1 MCARGGI
8 RVAES
13 EDVDMQV
20 SELRGSRG
28 CGGLT
33 GQPGYA
39 LLEMLIATAIGGALL
54 GVLFHFAVSVHTT
67 VAVQADVVDLQQRL
81 RVAVESIRH
90 DLLLGGAGPSRGLA
104 HGPLAR
110 IFPPIIPAR
119 TGLVGADPELSFYD
133 DRITIVYVPD
143 TRAETALAAAMV
155 DTALLVIDGSAP
167 GCPPARA
174 CDFAIGDRAVIF
186 ETAGAGSGHEIF
198 TVAAVDTALGTVT
211 PAAPLSRLYTVG
223 SRVVAVVQR
232 VYHLDRVGK
241 RLMVYDGVRSDVPMV
256 DHVVDL
262 RFGYLG
268 DPRPDAI
275 PPPSTG
281 MSSCAYAG
289 SPPVS
294 ILADLGGMGP
304 KPLLDSALTDG
315 PICGEAPNR
324 FDADLLR
331 IRRVTLRI
339 RLETESPEF
348 RGAGSMFS
356 TPGFSRSATK
366 FVPDLHATVDVA
378 PRNMA
383 VSW

>member
-1 MCARGGI
+1 MKISA
-8 RVAES
+8 
-13 EDVDMQV
+13 
-20 SELRGSRG
+20 LRRSSC
-28 CGGLT
+28 CGDLIGP
-33 GQPGYA
+33 PGYA

-67 VAVQADVVDLQQRL
+67 VAVQAEVVDLQQRL

-90 DLLLGGAGPSRGLA
+90 DLLLAGAGPSRGTA

-119 TGLVGADPELSFYD
+119 TGLVGADPELTFHD
-133 DRITIVYVPD
+133 DRITILYVPG
-143 TRAETALAAAMV
+143 TRAETALAAAMA
-155 DTALLVIDGSAP
+155 DAASPIVIDASAP

-174 CDFAIGDRAVIF
+174 CDFGIGDRTVIF
-186 ETAGAGSGHEIF
+186 ETEGAGSAHEIF
-198 TVAAVDTALGTVT
+198 TVAAVDTALGTIT
-211 PAAPLSRLYTVG
+211 PAAPLSRPYAVG
-223 SRVVAVVQR
+223 SRVVAVAQR

-241 RLMVYDGVRSDVPMV
+241 RLMVYDGVRSDVPVV

-262 RFGYLG
+262 RFAYLG

-281 MSSCAYAG
+281 MGNCAYAG
-289 SPPVS
+289 SPPVP
-294 ILADLGGMGP
+294 ILANLGGMGP
-304 KPLLDSALTDG
+304 KPLRDSALTDG
-315 PICGEAPNR
+315 PICGDAPNR

-331 IRRVTLRI
+331 IRRVALTI

-356 TPGFSRSATK
+356 TPGFSRSGTK
-366 FVPDLHATVDVA
+366 SVPDLQATVDVA